1 MAEFVLSERALK
13 DLRDIGNYTEEKW
26 SEQKAELYVRMIIAE
41 CRELAKHPLVGRS
54 YDRIRPGL
62 RGYPCGK
69 HVIFYRFLSPDR
81 VRIVRIL
88 HERMDFP
95 RHM

>member
-1 MAEFVLSERALK
+1 MADFVLSERARR
-13 DLRDIGNYTEEKW
+13 DLINIGDYTAEKW
-26 SEQKAELYVRMIIAE
+26 SVQQAERYIRTLIAE
-41 CRELAKHPLVGRS
+41 CRLLSDHPLAGRS
-54 YDRIRPGL
+54 YDRCRTGL

-69 HVIFYRFLSPDR
+69 HIIFYRVLSRSR

-95 RHM
+95 AHL